1 VMYLDAENW
10 LHVRVEGA
18 QWMQQFVSMRSALA
32 NDLGRIAGVKVGG
45 IHFKS
50 REQGPGFRVQ
60 GKSNTE

>member
-32 NDLGRIAGVKVGG
+32 NDLGRIAGVKLGG
-45 IHFKS
+45 IHFKAGS
-50 REQGPGFRVQ
+50 RI
-60 GKSNTE
+60 